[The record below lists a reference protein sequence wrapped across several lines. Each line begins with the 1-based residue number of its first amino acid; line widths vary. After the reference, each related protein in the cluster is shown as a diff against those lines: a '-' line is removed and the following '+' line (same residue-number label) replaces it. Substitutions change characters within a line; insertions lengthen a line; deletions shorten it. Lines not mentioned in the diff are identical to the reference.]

1 MFYKD
6 YPSARLEVSWPEINS
21 DDIVMM
27 GSYFVLNP
35 VLRPKVKDFLDY
47 AREHGA
53 LIYYDFNFRSSHKHE
68 AIKIYAD
75 MLENLEYTDIVR
87 GSVEDLE
94 NLFGNGDAAKV
105 YKREIEFYCKNFL
118 CTDAGG
124 DIKLI
129 TPSVSMDFKVDKIP
143 TVSTIGAGDNFN
155 AGVVYGLIKY
165 GVRRNDLANLDEGTW
180 TKIIQCGKDLA
191 ADVCQSFNNSISK
204 EFAEAYKFIM
214 EELQDMPIAPD
225 EDGRPAVP
233 APYENPTD
241 DIPEGDIV
249 NALLDSDDE
258 DVDDDETQRMFPCC
272 SSCQSQKGMM
282 TWGNSRPLDLWIEMI
297 RMPCISSLC
306 MVLAEIVSSHS
317 FRKRAISEGFCKEP
331 IGRA

>member
-1 MFYKD
+1 MRKVIGIGETIMDIIFKDGKPTAVVPGGSVFNGIISLGRLGVPVSLISETGNDRVGDLIVDFLEDNGVEHKGVIQYQNGRSAISLAWLNEKNDAEYMFYKD

-165 GVRRNDLANLDEGTW
+165 DVRRNDLANLDEGTW

-204 EFAEAYKFIM
+204 EFAEAYK
-214 EELQDMPIAPD
+214 
-225 EDGRPAVP
+225 
-233 APYENPTD
+233 
-241 DIPEGDIV
+241 
-249 NALLDSDDE
+249 
-258 DVDDDETQRMFPCC
+258 
-272 SSCQSQKGMM
+272 
-282 TWGNSRPLDLWIEMI
+282 
-297 RMPCISSLC
+297 
-306 MVLAEIVSSHS
+306 
-317 FRKRAISEGFCKEP
+317 
-331 IGRA
+331 

>member
-1 MFYKD
+1 MRKVIGIGETIMDIIFKDGKPTAAVPGGSVFNGIISLGRLSVPVSLISETGNDRVGDLIIDFLEDNGVEHKGVIQYQNGRSAISLAWLNEKNDAEYMFYKD

-105 YKREIEFYCKNFL
+105 DKREIEFYCKNFL

-204 EFAEAYKFIM
+204 EFAEAYK
-214 EELQDMPIAPD
+214 
-225 EDGRPAVP
+225 
-233 APYENPTD
+233 
-241 DIPEGDIV
+241 
-249 NALLDSDDE
+249 
-258 DVDDDETQRMFPCC
+258 
-272 SSCQSQKGMM
+272 
-282 TWGNSRPLDLWIEMI
+282 
-297 RMPCISSLC
+297 
-306 MVLAEIVSSHS
+306 
-317 FRKRAISEGFCKEP
+317 
-331 IGRA
+331 

>member
-1 MFYKD
+1 MRKVIGIGETIMDIIFKDGKPTAAVPGGSVFNGIISLGRLGVPVSLISETGNDRVGDLIVDFLEDNGVEHKGVIQYQNGRSAISLAWMNEKNDAEYMFYKD

-165 GVRRNDLANLDEGTW
+165 DVRRNDLANLDEGTW

-204 EFAEAYKFIM
+204 EFAEAYI
-214 EELQDMPIAPD
+214 
-225 EDGRPAVP
+225 
-233 APYENPTD
+233 N
-241 DIPEGDIV
+241 
-249 NALLDSDDE
+249 N
-258 DVDDDETQRMFPCC
+258 
-272 SSCQSQKGMM
+272 
-282 TWGNSRPLDLWIEMI
+282 
-297 RMPCISSLC
+297 
-306 MVLAEIVSSHS
+306 
-317 FRKRAISEGFCKEP
+317 
-331 IGRA
+331 

>member
-1 MFYKD
+1 MRKVIGIGETIMDIIFKDGKPTAAVPGGSVFNGIISLGRLGVPVSLISETGNDRVGDLIVDFLEDNGVEHKGVIQYQNGRSAISLAWLNEKNDAEYMFYKD

-47 AREHGA
+47 ARERGA

-94 NLFGNGDAAKV
+94 NLFDNGDAAKV

-124 DIKLI
+124 DIKMI

-191 ADVCQSFNNSISK
+191 TDVCQSFNNSISK
-204 EFAEAYKFIM
+204 EFAEAYK
-214 EELQDMPIAPD
+214 
-225 EDGRPAVP
+225 
-233 APYENPTD
+233 N
-241 DIPEGDIV
+241 
-249 NALLDSDDE
+249 N
-258 DVDDDETQRMFPCC
+258 
-272 SSCQSQKGMM
+272 
-282 TWGNSRPLDLWIEMI
+282 
-297 RMPCISSLC
+297 
-306 MVLAEIVSSHS
+306 
-317 FRKRAISEGFCKEP
+317 
-331 IGRA
+331 

>member
-1 MFYKD
+1 MRKVIGIGETIMDIIFKDGKPTAAVPGGSVFNGIISLGRLGVPVSLISETGNDRVGDLIVDFLEDNGVEHKGVIQYQNGRSAISLAWLNEKNDAEYMFYKD

-105 YKREIEFYCKNFL
+105 YMREIEFYCKNFL

-204 EFAEAYKFIM
+204 EFAEAYK
-214 EELQDMPIAPD
+214 
-225 EDGRPAVP
+225 
-233 APYENPTD
+233 
-241 DIPEGDIV
+241 
-249 NALLDSDDE
+249 
-258 DVDDDETQRMFPCC
+258 
-272 SSCQSQKGMM
+272 
-282 TWGNSRPLDLWIEMI
+282 
-297 RMPCISSLC
+297 
-306 MVLAEIVSSHS
+306 
-317 FRKRAISEGFCKEP
+317 
-331 IGRA
+331 

>member
-1 MFYKD
+1 MRKVIGIGETIMDIIFKDGKPTAAVPGGSVFNGIISLGRLSVPVSLISETGNDRVGDLIVDFLEDNGVEHKGVIQYQNGRSAISLAWLNEKNDAEYMFYKD

-165 GVRRNDLANLDEGTW
+165 DVRRNDLANLDEGTW

-204 EFAEAYKFIM
+204 EFAEAYK
-214 EELQDMPIAPD
+214 
-225 EDGRPAVP
+225 
-233 APYENPTD
+233 
-241 DIPEGDIV
+241 
-249 NALLDSDDE
+249 
-258 DVDDDETQRMFPCC
+258 
-272 SSCQSQKGMM
+272 
-282 TWGNSRPLDLWIEMI
+282 
-297 RMPCISSLC
+297 
-306 MVLAEIVSSHS
+306 
-317 FRKRAISEGFCKEP
+317 
-331 IGRA
+331 

>member
-1 MFYKD
+1 MRKVIGIGETIMDIIFKDGKPTAAVPGGSVFNGIISLGRLGVPVSLISETGNDRVGDLIVDFLEDNGVEHKGVIQYQNGRSAISLAWLNEKNDAEYMFYKD

-21 DDIVMM
+21 NDIVMM

-204 EFAEAYKFIM
+204 EFAEAYK
-214 EELQDMPIAPD
+214 
-225 EDGRPAVP
+225 
-233 APYENPTD
+233 
-241 DIPEGDIV
+241 
-249 NALLDSDDE
+249 
-258 DVDDDETQRMFPCC
+258 
-272 SSCQSQKGMM
+272 
-282 TWGNSRPLDLWIEMI
+282 
-297 RMPCISSLC
+297 
-306 MVLAEIVSSHS
+306 
-317 FRKRAISEGFCKEP
+317 
-331 IGRA
+331 

>member
-1 MFYKD
+1 MRKVIGIGETIMDIIFKDGKPTAAVPGGSVFNGIISLGRLGVPVSLISETGNDRVGDLIVDFLEDNGVEHKGVIQYQNGRSAISLAWLNEKNDAEYMFYKD

-143 TVSTIGAGDNFN
+143 TVRTIGAGDNFN

-204 EFAEAYKFIM
+204 EFAEAYK
-214 EELQDMPIAPD
+214 
-225 EDGRPAVP
+225 
-233 APYENPTD
+233 N
-241 DIPEGDIV
+241 
-249 NALLDSDDE
+249 N
-258 DVDDDETQRMFPCC
+258 
-272 SSCQSQKGMM
+272 
-282 TWGNSRPLDLWIEMI
+282 
-297 RMPCISSLC
+297 
-306 MVLAEIVSSHS
+306 
-317 FRKRAISEGFCKEP
+317 
-331 IGRA
+331 

>member
-1 MFYKD
+1 MRKVIGIGETIMDIIFKDGKPTAAVPGGSVFNGIISLGRLGVPVSLISETGNDRVGDLIIDFLEDNGVEHKGVIQYQNGRSAISLAWLNEKNDAEYMFYKD

-191 ADVCQSFNNSISK
+191 TDVCQSFNNSISK
-204 EFAEAYKFIM
+204 EFAEAYK
-214 EELQDMPIAPD
+214 
-225 EDGRPAVP
+225 
-233 APYENPTD
+233 
-241 DIPEGDIV
+241 
-249 NALLDSDDE
+249 
-258 DVDDDETQRMFPCC
+258 
-272 SSCQSQKGMM
+272 
-282 TWGNSRPLDLWIEMI
+282 
-297 RMPCISSLC
+297 
-306 MVLAEIVSSHS
+306 
-317 FRKRAISEGFCKEP
+317 
-331 IGRA
+331 

>member
-1 MFYKD
+1 MRKVIGIGETIMDIIFKDGKPTAAVPGGSVFNGIISLGRLGVPVSLISETGNDRVGDLIIDFLEVNGVEHKGVIQYQNGRSAISLAWLNEKNDAEYMFYKD

-204 EFAEAYKFIM
+204 EFAEAYI
-214 EELQDMPIAPD
+214 
-225 EDGRPAVP
+225 
-233 APYENPTD
+233 N
-241 DIPEGDIV
+241 
-249 NALLDSDDE
+249 N
-258 DVDDDETQRMFPCC
+258 
-272 SSCQSQKGMM
+272 
-282 TWGNSRPLDLWIEMI
+282 
-297 RMPCISSLC
+297 
-306 MVLAEIVSSHS
+306 
-317 FRKRAISEGFCKEP
+317 
-331 IGRA
+331 

>member
-1 MFYKD
+1 MRKVIGIGETIMDIIFKDGKPTAAVPGGSVFNGIISLGRLGVPVSLISETGNDRVGDLIVDFLEDNGVEHKGVIQYQNGRSAISLAWLNEKNDAEYMFYKD

-47 AREHGA
+47 ARERGA

-94 NLFGNGDAAKV
+94 NLFDNGDAAKV

-191 ADVCQSFNNSISK
+191 TDVCQSFNNSISK
-204 EFAEAYKFIM
+204 EFADAYK
-214 EELQDMPIAPD
+214 
-225 EDGRPAVP
+225 
-233 APYENPTD
+233 N
-241 DIPEGDIV
+241 
-249 NALLDSDDE
+249 N
-258 DVDDDETQRMFPCC
+258 
-272 SSCQSQKGMM
+272 
-282 TWGNSRPLDLWIEMI
+282 
-297 RMPCISSLC
+297 
-306 MVLAEIVSSHS
+306 
-317 FRKRAISEGFCKEP
+317 
-331 IGRA
+331 

>member
-1 MFYKD
+1 MRKVIGIGETIMDIIFKDGKPTAAVPGGSVFNGIISLGRLGVPVSLISETGNDRVGDLIVDFLEDNGVEHKGVIQYQNGRSAISLAWLNEKNDAEYMFYKD

-191 ADVCQSFNNSISK
+191 TDVCQSFNNSISK
-204 EFAEAYKFIM
+204 EFADAYK
-214 EELQDMPIAPD
+214 
-225 EDGRPAVP
+225 
-233 APYENPTD
+233 
-241 DIPEGDIV
+241 
-249 NALLDSDDE
+249 
-258 DVDDDETQRMFPCC
+258 
-272 SSCQSQKGMM
+272 
-282 TWGNSRPLDLWIEMI
+282 
-297 RMPCISSLC
+297 
-306 MVLAEIVSSHS
+306 
-317 FRKRAISEGFCKEP
+317 
-331 IGRA
+331 

>member
-1 MFYKD
+1 MRKVIGIGETIMDIIFKDGKPTAAVPGGSVFNGIISLGRLGVPVSLISETGNDRVGDLIIDFLENNGVEHKGVIQYQNGRSAISLAWLNEKNDAEYMFYKD

-204 EFAEAYKFIM
+204 EFAEAYK
-214 EELQDMPIAPD
+214 
-225 EDGRPAVP
+225 
-233 APYENPTD
+233 N
-241 DIPEGDIV
+241 
-249 NALLDSDDE
+249 N
-258 DVDDDETQRMFPCC
+258 
-272 SSCQSQKGMM
+272 
-282 TWGNSRPLDLWIEMI
+282 
-297 RMPCISSLC
+297 
-306 MVLAEIVSSHS
+306 
-317 FRKRAISEGFCKEP
+317 
-331 IGRA
+331 

>member
-1 MFYKD
+1 MRKVLGIGETIMDIIFKDGKPTAAVPGGSVFNGIISLGRLGVPVSLISETGNDRVGDLIVDFLEDNGVEHKGVIQYQNGRSAISLAWLNEKNDAEYMFYKD

-204 EFAEAYKFIM
+204 EFAEAYI
-214 EELQDMPIAPD
+214 
-225 EDGRPAVP
+225 
-233 APYENPTD
+233 N
-241 DIPEGDIV
+241 
-249 NALLDSDDE
+249 N
-258 DVDDDETQRMFPCC
+258 
-272 SSCQSQKGMM
+272 
-282 TWGNSRPLDLWIEMI
+282 
-297 RMPCISSLC
+297 
-306 MVLAEIVSSHS
+306 
-317 FRKRAISEGFCKEP
+317 
-331 IGRA
+331 

>member
-1 MFYKD
+1 MRKVIGIGETIMDIIFKDGKPTAAVPGGSVFNGIISLGRLSVPVSLISETGNDRVGDLIIDFLEDNGVEHKGVIQYQNGRSAISLAWLNEKNDAEYMFYKD

-165 GVRRNDLANLDEGTW
+165 DVRRNDLANLDEGTW

-204 EFAEAYKFIM
+204 EFAEAYK
-214 EELQDMPIAPD
+214 
-225 EDGRPAVP
+225 
-233 APYENPTD
+233 
-241 DIPEGDIV
+241 
-249 NALLDSDDE
+249 
-258 DVDDDETQRMFPCC
+258 
-272 SSCQSQKGMM
+272 
-282 TWGNSRPLDLWIEMI
+282 
-297 RMPCISSLC
+297 
-306 MVLAEIVSSHS
+306 
-317 FRKRAISEGFCKEP
+317 
-331 IGRA
+331 

>member
-1 MFYKD
+1 MRKVLGIGETIMDIICKDGKPTAAVPGGSVFNGIISLGRLGVPVSLISETGNDRVGDLIVDFLEDNGVEHKGVIQYQNGRSAISLAWLNEKNDAEYMFYKD

-204 EFAEAYKFIM
+204 EFAEAYI
-214 EELQDMPIAPD
+214 
-225 EDGRPAVP
+225 
-233 APYENPTD
+233 N
-241 DIPEGDIV
+241 
-249 NALLDSDDE
+249 N
-258 DVDDDETQRMFPCC
+258 
-272 SSCQSQKGMM
+272 
-282 TWGNSRPLDLWIEMI
+282 
-297 RMPCISSLC
+297 
-306 MVLAEIVSSHS
+306 
-317 FRKRAISEGFCKEP
+317 
-331 IGRA
+331 

>member
-1 MFYKD
+1 MRKVIGIGETIMDIIFKDGKPTAAVPGGSVFNGIISLGRLGVPVSLISETGNDRVGDLIVDFLEDNGVEHKGVIQYQNGRSAISLAWLNEKNDAEYMFYKD

-129 TPSVSMDFKVDKIP
+129 TPSVSMDYKVEKIP
-143 TVSTIGAGDNFN
+143 TLSTIGAGDNFN

-204 EFAEAYKFIM
+204 EFAEAYK
-214 EELQDMPIAPD
+214 
-225 EDGRPAVP
+225 
-233 APYENPTD
+233 
-241 DIPEGDIV
+241 
-249 NALLDSDDE
+249 
-258 DVDDDETQRMFPCC
+258 
-272 SSCQSQKGMM
+272 
-282 TWGNSRPLDLWIEMI
+282 
-297 RMPCISSLC
+297 
-306 MVLAEIVSSHS
+306 
-317 FRKRAISEGFCKEP
+317 
-331 IGRA
+331 